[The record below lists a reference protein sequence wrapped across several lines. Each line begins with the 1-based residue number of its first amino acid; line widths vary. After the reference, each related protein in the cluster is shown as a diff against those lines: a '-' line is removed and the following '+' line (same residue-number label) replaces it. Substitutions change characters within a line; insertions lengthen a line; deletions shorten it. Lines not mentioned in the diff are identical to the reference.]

1 MKHKD
6 TKKFLITKYYSYF
19 CSMKAIKKEIE
30 YLILV
35 RLMPTTVMNKL
46 NDIIMLENDI
56 NGYVLNRNFKFNQY
70 E

>member
-1 MKHKD
+1 
-6 TKKFLITKYYSYF
+6 
-19 CSMKAIKKEIE
+19 MKAIKKEIE